1 MVIVIGCFVILKLY
15 ELLYNIRNKNTAVSK
30 IISGSVGKANPNLKS
45 LSVKI
50 TDNGVKNTI
59 KYNNLSAEKNAK
71 KMDTKTP
78 IIKGNQNCS

>member
-15 ELLYNIRNKNTAVSK
+15 ELLYKIRNKNTAVSK

-59 KYNNLSAEKNAK
+59 KYNSLSADKNAK
-71 KMDTKTP
+71 TMDAKTP
-78 IIKGNQNCS
+78 MINGNQNCS